1 MILQKS
7 RIHPQKD
14 ILGCCGVESF
24 NDWSSH
30 YQEETTSNGTTV
42 SSQYDLPSSCC
53 VQLSPPDEFL
63 ENPSELFC
71 HSELPTIAENKTSE
85 MEFLRVYDSGIGLS
99 RIRKA
104 QLLQIGKHL
113 F

>member
-24 NDWSSH
+24 DDWSSH
-30 YQEETTSNGTTV
+30 YQEEIATSNGTTL
-42 SSQYDLPSSCC
+42 SLQYDLPSSCC
-53 VQLSPPDEFL
+53 VQLSPPEEFL

-85 MEFLRVYDSGIGLS
+85 MEFLRVYDSGIGLL
-99 RIRKA
+99 RILR
-104 QLLQIGKHL
+104 
-113 F
+113 